1 MTLDQKSGLRLE
13 YATSDD
19 AEAIAPLFAQ
29 SFHDHA
35 YFRPWA
41 DIFRF
46 ATKDSSTICL
56 KVTDDETGQI
66 ISHGRWV
73 RPKKEDADAQPG
85 HEEER
90 WSALDPYLDVETA
103 EALFGAFE
111 RNRHEMMEDRKHY
124 YMELLMTAEGHK
136 GRGAGSLILKH
147 GIALADEAQVECY
160 IDASPA
166 GRRLYERH
174 GFVFSKQEKLPMDYQ
189 YNFGIRMPQVQGRE
203 KK

>member
-1 MTLDQKSGLRLE
+1 MHQYEMAGTIKGSMQEDFIHNNQRNPPNLRHSSQTPFAMTLDQKSGLRLE

-35 YFRPWA
+35 YFRRMIPDTTETRIAWA

-46 ATKDSSTICL
+46 ATKDPSTICL

-66 ISHGRWV
+66 TSHGRWV
-73 RPKKEDADAQPG
+73 RPKKKDADAQPG
-85 HEEER
+85 HEER

-111 RNRHEMMEDRKHY
+111 RNRHGMMEDRKHY
-124 YMELLMTAEGHK
+124 CK
-136 GRGAGSLILKH
+136 PSSLSL
-147 GIALADEAQVECY
+147 
-160 IDASPA
+160 
-166 GRRLYERH
+166 
-174 GFVFSKQEKLPMDYQ
+174 DY
-189 YNFGIRMPQVQGRE
+189 N
-203 KK
+203 